1 MIRGYQADMRVLRCR
16 GPRTMSAIAY
26 WVGPE
31 LGALMIHLYGAD
43 LVAVPASKSRQQNA
57 DNQCVARILR
67 RGGVYPHPTNSG
79 QDKKQMHRSCDDG
92 DKALLCTG

>member
-1 MIRGYQADMRVLRCR
+1 
-16 GPRTMSAIAY
+16 MSAIAY

-43 LVAVPASKSRQQNA
+43 LVAVPVSVSRQQRT